1 MSDTIIANALL
12 VLPHETLRGSLH
24 LSGGVI
30 RAIDPGTAVPAG
42 AIDCGGDLVM
52 PGLVEL
58 HTDNLERHIEPRPK
72 VDWPHASAI
81 IAHDAELASVG
92 ITTVFDALRV
102 GSVISKAKGNY
113 GEYARALAD
122 EILDLRRQGVLRISH
137 FLHLRAEV
145 CSETLVEELDKFGP
159 ADAI

>member
-1 MSDTIIANALL
+1 MTDTVLANATL
-12 VLPHETLRGSLH
+12 VLPGEVLRGSLH
-24 LSGGVI
+24 LANGVI
-30 RAIDPGTAVPAG
+30 RAIDAGKALPKG
-42 AIDCGGDLVM
+42 AIDCDGDLVM

-81 IAHDAELASVG
+81 LAHDGELASVG

-102 GSVISKAKGNY
+102 GSVVSKAKGNY

-122 EILDLRRQGVLRISH
+122 
-137 FLHLRAEV
+137 
-145 CSETLVEELDKFGP
+145 
-159 ADAI
+159 